1 MVRTVLGNQRG
12 GSSLRL
18 VANAFPGVEPATV
31 VTVDSTACR
40 VVSSA
45 LVVLRPP

>member
-1 MVRTVLGNQRG
+1 MVRTVLGNQQG